1 MKFIEIINGPQQQV
15 NNEEYFVIEKI
26 RESSPCK
33 KESLSEREQTIARM
47 LTSRGVL
54 RRVKIDSE
62 LYYKLN

>member
-15 NNEEYFVIEKI
+15 NNEEYVVIEKI

-33 KESLSEREQTIARM
+33 KGSLSEREQTIART

-54 RRVKIDSE
+54 KRVKIDSE
-62 LYYKLN
+62 IYYKLN